1 MALGH
6 KDVDNIAALAHLE
19 VTSQQRDDVADNLK
33 RILAFVEQRAEV
45 DTSDVTPMS
54 HPVGDLTQRLRPDT
68 VAHSDVRE
76 RAQSNAPD
84 VADGFYRVPKV
95 IE

>member
-6 KDVDNIAALAHLE
+6 KDVDDIAALAHLE
-19 VTSQQRDDVADNLK
+19 VTSQQRDEVADNLN
-33 RILAFVEQRAEV
+33 RILTFVEQLSEV
-45 DTSDVTPMS
+45 DTNDVAPMS
-54 HPVGDLTQRLRPDT
+54 HPVGDLVQRLRPDE
-68 VAHSDVRE
+68 VAHGDLRE
-76 RAQSNAPD
+76 RAQTNAPD